1 MLILIFSSSI
11 LDTGR
16 NQPTTLLPNTLNT
29 FVPSD
34 ENIGHSQL
42 SLFNAVMIIGKRLI
56 KT

>member
-11 LDTGR
+11 LDAGR
-16 NQPTTLLPNTLNT
+16 NQPTTLLPNTLNK
-29 FVPSD
+29 FVPPD